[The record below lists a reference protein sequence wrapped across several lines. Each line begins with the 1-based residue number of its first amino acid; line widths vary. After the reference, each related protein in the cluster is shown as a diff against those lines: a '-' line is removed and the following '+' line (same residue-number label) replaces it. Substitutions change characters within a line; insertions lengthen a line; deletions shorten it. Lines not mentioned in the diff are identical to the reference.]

1 MKDLIFHAIPQ
12 PNHFAIAVP
21 QSWLKKSI
29 DKDGE
34 TVILKDPKTA
44 VEKRCEIAEMWTFN
58 MDDFSKMNAFSL
70 LTYGIPAAKMANILR
85 TKYPEINESNMVR
98 FILLKKL

>member
-12 PNHFAIAVP
+12 HDYFAIAVP
-21 QSWLKKSI
+21 QPWLKKSI
-29 DKDGE
+29 DSSGD
-34 TVILKDPKTA
+34 TVILKDPKSTI
-44 VEKRCEIAEMWTFN
+44 ENRCEIIDMWDFELE
-58 MDDFSKMNAFSL
+58 DFSKMNGFSL

-85 TKYPEINESNMVR
+85 AKYPEINDKNLVR

>member
-12 PNHFAIAVP
+12 HDFFAIAVP
-21 QSWLKKSI
+21 QPWLKKSI
-29 DKDGE
+29 DSSGD
-34 TVILKDPKTA
+34 TVILKDPKSAT
-44 VEKRCEIAEMWTFN
+44 EKRCEIMEMWNFTL
-58 MDDFSKMNAFSL
+58 DEFSKMNGFSL
-70 LTYGIPAAKMANILR
+70 LTYGIPAAKMVNILR

>member
-1 MKDLIFHAIPQ
+1 MKDLIFHGIPQ
-12 PNHFAIAVP
+12 HNYFAIAVP
-21 QSWLKKSI
+21 QPWLKKSI

-44 VEKRCEIAEMWTFN
+44 TERRCEIVEMWTFN
-58 MDDFSKMNAFSL
+58 LDEFSKMNGFSL
-70 LTYGIPAAKMANILR
+70 LTYGMPAAKMANILR
-85 TKYPEINESNMVR
+85 TKYPEINDKNVVR

>member
-12 PNHFAIAVP
+12 HDYFAIAVP
-21 QSWLKKSI
+21 KPWLKKSI
-29 DKDGE
+29 DSSGD
-34 TVILKDPKTA
+34 TVILKDPKSAT
-44 VEKRCEIAEMWTFN
+44 EKRCEIIDMWDFELE
-58 MDDFSKMNAFSL
+58 DFSKMNGFSL

-85 TKYPEINESNMVR
+85 TKYPEINDKNVVR